1 MKITLSEEIY
11 DAIIAAI
18 IQGEIHSDSVVTEA
32 LLMERFHVSKSPVR
46 ESLVRLCHENILVSI
61 PRVGYRIQSVDR
73 EYLEGII
80 RFRLNLEPRYLE
92 LFFDKISETDIVRI
106 RKSIVP
112 MDKTVLN
119 NPFEYW
125 KQTSHFHLALAISYL
140 DKFYYDILKKILD
153 RQLITFATLYWS
165 NWSDTADKKM
175 SDNHTAVLNA
185 IERHEKRAAIYLLE
199 EDIKSA

>member
-112 MDKTVLN
+112 MDKT
-119 NPFEYW
+119 
-125 KQTSHFHLALAISYL
+125 S
-140 DKFYYDILKKILD
+140 
-153 RQLITFATLYWS
+153 
-165 NWSDTADKKM
+165 
-175 SDNHTAVLNA
+175 
-185 IERHEKRAAIYLLE
+185 
-199 EDIKSA
+199 